1 MKGALTMTGLI
12 LHPLRHKALSEGRLS
27 VLRVPFR
34 EQPKCFYHFVHVLNS
49 LGYPASDGFAWAGFD
64 YRPDNPDPIYFR
76 APYAPGDYFVKEA
89 WCCEVDPLTSK
100 PTGKIL
106 YKADGQEVMLDDGDG
121 SWAENKDGT
130 FASPWSSPMHMKE
143 EDARYIVTLG
153 PPVPGRLGEVTEEM
167 MIEEGIEHVG
177 GTFSCNPWR
186 NYRIGKKG
194 EMSMHCSAPTRSLQ
208 TMWNTIY
215 PRHPWHSGLWT
226 WAYPVTWRR
235 R

>member
-1 MKGALTMTGLI
+1 MTGLI

-34 EQPKCFYHFVHVLNS
+34 EQPGKNVARLVKS
-49 LGYPASDGFAWAGFD
+49 ASDLHWIEQ
-64 YRPDNPDPIYFR
+64 YDN
-76 APYAPGDYFVKEA
+76 G
-89 WCCEVDPLTSK
+89 DPLGVLTGK

-143 EDARYIVTLG
+143 EDARYVPTLG
-153 PPVPGRLGEVTEEM
+153 DPVPGKLGEVDVSAMQQE
-167 MIEEGIEHVG
+167 
-177 GTFSCNPWR
+177 GTFASLMQDPCDMAKQIKDK
-186 NYRIGKKG
+186 YRD
-194 EMSMHCSAPTRSLQ
+194 E
-208 TMWNTIY
+208 WNTIY
-215 PRHPWHSGLWT
+215 PRHPWSPDLWT
-226 WAYPVTWRR
+226 WGYPVKWRR